1 VLPVPMGS
9 PQNYF
14 GDFGKVRTPDGGT
27 TTTTTNPAVLGPK
40 SPTGT
45 HTPNGWTNPTN
56 AYVSD
61 AKYATSSASGIQQAW
76 STFGLPALPSGA
88 TVDGIELTVQE
99 KASSTKCTVQAAL
112 SWNAGAFNSWSNTD
126 SVSGIGTTDENDGF
140 GGPTDTWGHTWAAGD
155 LDNGSF
161 LVRLTDA
168 GGSGGCGSGH
178 TISVNWIQV
187 QVDYHTTTTTFVADS
202 NLADPSGGTMA
213 PQGFWGTIMSQ
224 GGESLNGDIYA
235 PKYDNSTGPIVTNP
249 YYDPNT
255 YYQYQVQMPVG
266 ASNGQVWLYDAPFCA
281 SDGSGQYGT
290 GDRWLD
296 GDSNVPISTF
306 YTLYD
311 TKNTQDTSDDTLVW
325 SSNNLFA
332 ESKGYSDADLNGS
345 GGTSCAKDD
354 TETTFTKASPPGP
367 DGTGTRCDASLTAGI
382 DCHLRWYQLP
392 VTLAS
397 GKLYRLHVTTTGA
410 TSQTGSDGHNS
421 FTIWSTATGA
431 LPRVYG
437 VGAMETFEPLPGGG
451 SSIFYL
457 AQIGAEHAGKTMEIN
472 LWDPGDTRP
481 LAASLKILAPTTTGY
496 IATRFSWSARK
507 VNSQGQT
514 CNGTGTNV
522 TSVTTNVGNTTGTF
536 NGCWLTIDVAL
547 PVNYT
552 APTPPGETNGGGW
565 WKIEYDMGGS
575 TSDSAFDLTTWQ
587 VNLLGNPVHLVMP

>member
-1 VLPVPMGS
+1 MGLPLRLRHGICDPGPRTVPRRTGMARFRPVRKVYLKAAIGTLQGHSSVALRGHCIARHRQRCLASTPATTPPARRRQRGQVLAIFAVATIVFVGILAVVVDVSWYWASSLRVQRAADAASLAGVVWLPGDVTRGVAAADAAAAQNGYATGVGVSISANQDSQVTSGGNPNQMDVTISAPVNTFFMRMFGITKITATRTSHAVYVLPVPMGS
-9 PQNYF
+9 PLNYY
-14 GDFGKVRTPDGGT
+14 GDFGKVRTPGGGT
-27 TTTTTNPAVLGPK
+27 TTTTPHPAVLGPK

-61 AKYATSSASGIQQAW
+61 TKYATSTTSANQQAW
-76 STFGLPALPSGA
+76 STFNLPALPSGA

-99 KASSTKCTVQAAL
+99 KATSTKCTVQAAL

-202 NLADPSGGTMA
+202 NLTDPSGGAMA

-224 GGESLNGDIYA
+224 GGETLNGDIYA
-235 PKYDNSTGPIVTNP
+235 PKYDNSTGPIVNSA

-255 YYQYQVQMPVG
+255 YYQYQIQMPVG
-266 ASNGQVWLYDAPFCA
+266 GSNGQVWLYDAPFCA

-296 GDSNVPISTF
+296 GDSNSPISTF

-332 ESKGYSDADLNGS
+332 RVQGL
-345 GGTSCAKDD
+345 
-354 TETTFTKASPPGP
+354 
-367 DGTGTRCDASLTAGI
+367 
-382 DCHLRWYQLP
+382 LR
-392 VTLAS
+392 
-397 GKLYRLHVTTTGA
+397 R
-410 TSQTGSDGHNS
+410 
-421 FTIWSTATGA
+421 
-431 LPRVYG
+431 
-437 VGAMETFEPLPGGG
+437 
-451 SSIFYL
+451 
-457 AQIGAEHAGKTMEIN
+457 
-472 LWDPGDTRP
+472 RP
-481 LAASLKILAPTTTGY
+481 
-496 IATRFSWSARK
+496 
-507 VNSQGQT
+507 
-514 CNGTGTNV
+514 
-522 TSVTTNVGNTTGTF
+522 
-536 NGCWLTIDVAL
+536 
-547 PVNYT
+547 
-552 APTPPGETNGGGW
+552 
-565 WKIEYDMGGS
+565 
-575 TSDSAFDLTTWQ
+575 
-587 VNLLGNPVHLVMP
+587 